1 MFAQRL
7 YELDRSSPRYPEQLN
22 ELLQDEEWVEQ
33 LRSLSEDGLVDLIDY
48 LDSVSFISTPI
59 KSCSS
64 SPQILDGLD
73 RTSPPFRESLH
84 VMREIYSPWAIL
96 PTTYGMPGKLSLSA
110 TELVDEAGFSDI
122 YKKSFDGADFC
133 IKRLRIYTKDDPT
146 MIKWVS
152 SPHNLWPYRHALTS
166 SGGTLQRGCDVE
178 VPRSPE
184 HRALQR
190 CHP

>member
-22 ELLQDEEWVEQ
+22 ELLQEEEWVEQ

-73 RTSPPFRESLH
+73 RTSPPFRESLQIGRAH
-84 VMREIYSPWAIL
+84 V
-96 PTTYGMPGKLSLSA
+96 
-110 TELVDEAGFSDI
+110 
-122 YKKSFDGADFC
+122 
-133 IKRLRIYTKDDPT
+133 
-146 MIKWVS
+146 
-152 SPHNLWPYRHALTS
+152 
-166 SGGTLQRGCDVE
+166 
-178 VPRSPE
+178 
-184 HRALQR
+184 
-190 CHP
+190 